1 MGQLVYVVTDESKAC
16 YDAGGIFCGVFS
28 SYETAAAYVERFGG
42 VIGRDF
48 DIEEVIVDSP

>member
-1 MGQLVYVVTDESKAC
+1 MGQLVYVVTDESKSC

-28 SYETAAAYVERFGG
+28 SYETAIAYIERFGG
-42 VIGRDF
+42 KLGRDF